1 MPWEEWEQLK
11 QDASQRQEGGTE
23 PGEQTGMRLNQ
34 LPPEDRPGT
43 GPATGAGTSSVTGG
57 VKSTK
62 KAWNDAGAGVGALRE
77 PLDKAVGKLRDGQ
90 QGLGADDGCLT
101 AGAQKTVHTSWDRY
115 VKDLGK
121 RCGSVKGILEKTGH
135 DLLLTDQA
143 VVGEFG
149 KIKTEYA
156 DTPGLGGK
164 SAGR

>member
-11 QDASQRQEGGTE
+11 QDASQRQEAGTQTE
-23 PGEQTGMRLNQ
+23 TRTGMRLNQ
-34 LPPEDRPGT
+34 LAPDDGPGT
-43 GPATGAGTSSVTGG
+43 GPATGAPTSSVTGG

-77 PLDKAVGKLRDGQ
+77 PLDKAVGKLQDGQ
-90 QGLGADDGCLT
+90 QGLGAGDGCLT
-101 AGAQKTVHTSWDRY
+101 AGAQKTVLTSWERY

-149 KIKTEYA
+149 KIKAEYA
-156 DTPGLGGK
+156 DTPAIGGK